1 MSNLSRGLKKKLLFS
16 AALLIISLVMLPAY
30 VGAYILSGISAAPT
44 LLLGDRVLVNRG
56 AYDIR
61 IPYSDRVLVN
71 RNGPAPGDL
80 VLVESPDNGQFIF
93 KRVAAIPGDRVAM
106 HEHHLII
113 NGRPLTYTAVGRTAF
128 AAVPR
133 ENRIGS
139 VIEIERLGS
148 HDHLITYTPDSTASS
163 FPEVIV
169 PADHYFL
176 IGDNR
181 DQSRDSRA
189 WGPVPRKNF
198 RGRVFLQPHRG

>member
-1 MSNLSRGLKKKLLFS
+1 
-16 AALLIISLVMLPAY
+16 MLPAY
-30 VGAYILSGISAAPT
+30 VGAYTLSAISAAPT
-44 LLLGDRVLVNRG
+44 LLLGDRVWVNRG

-61 IPYSDRVLVN
+61 IPYSDRVLVK
-71 RNGPAPGDL
+71 RSGPALGDL
-80 VLVESPDNGQFIF
+80 VQVESPDNGYFIF
-93 KRVAAIPGDRVAM
+93 KRVAGVPGDRIAM
-106 HEHHLII
+106 HEHHLSI
-113 NGRPLTYTAVGRTAF
+113 NGRPLTYTAMDSSAF

-139 VIEIERLGS
+139 VIELERLGS

-163 FPEVIV
+163 FLEVIV

-189 WGPVPRKNF
+189 WGPVPRKIF